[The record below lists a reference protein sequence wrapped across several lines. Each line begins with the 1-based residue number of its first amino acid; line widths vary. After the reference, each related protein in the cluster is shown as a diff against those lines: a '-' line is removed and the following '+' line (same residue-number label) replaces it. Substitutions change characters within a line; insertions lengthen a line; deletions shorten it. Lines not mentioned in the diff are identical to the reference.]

1 MAQGHVWLG
10 QDAYKHKLVDQL
22 GGLNEA
28 VAKAASLANLKE
40 YHTAPYPGKSDWMEQ
55 LLNKASQGSYID
67 NQLRLTLGEYYEP
80 FMLIR
85 SMNRQNAVQARVP
98 FILNIR

>member
-1 MAQGHVWLG
+1 
-10 QDAYKHKLVDQL
+10 
-22 GGLNEA
+22 
-28 VAKAASLANLKE
+28 
-40 YHTAPYPGKSDWMEQ
+40 MEQ

>member
-1 MAQGHVWLG
+1 
-10 QDAYKHKLVDQL
+10 
-22 GGLNEA
+22 
-28 VAKAASLANLKE
+28 
-40 YHTAPYPGKSDWMEQ
+40 MEQ

-85 SMNRQNAVQARVP
+85 SMHRQTAVQARVP
-98 FILNIR
+98 IILNIRKTKQAPQAQLPTRLLHITTNNIMNSVKEWKATL